1 MNYSLRGE
9 ALKRKL
15 IAIAFLPLIIG
26 FSSAAAYSSY
36 SGMSETGLG
45 FTSAP
50 AVLSVSVNVTGYG
63 QNPPQGSSQYVL
75 QPESPPSLVLSSTG
89 GDTVVMGLSNQTFI
103 QHLSDSEGNGIP
115 LYAASISDSLV
126 LHIAVSHYTAG
137 EWFQLTLLFKAASSA
152 VNLGSPALFYT
163 LNPGEV
169 SNLSLQSNPQ
179 NGLNYQGTSS
189 DYFTTQGLRSV
200 VNTSMKPNML
210 YNTSAVSDPG
220 TIFSNITNNETVMSE
235 YVFSSNSPVG
245 VTVYVTVT
253 MEVLSGTSPQWT
265 SDFGYY
271 SYTLAFNGTQYAR
284 WVEVPFDLNGTLA
297 HIQKINRQLNISS
310 GDPTIVFNASES
322 EFIGNSIALN
332 HTSLELMVNYPFQ
345 FFSPNKNESWQY
357 IQVSHDP
364 NAWNNATPQE
374 ACTLSS
380 SPTPS

>member
-1 MNYSLRGE
+1 MALAAEVVIAGSTMTLAASQKTE
-9 ALKRKL
+9 AV
-15 IAIAFLPLIIG
+15 
-26 FSSAAAYSSY
+26 S
-36 SGMSETGLG
+36 
-45 FTSAP
+45 
-50 AVLSVSVNVTGYG
+50 SVSF
-63 QNPPQGSSQYVL
+63 S
-75 QPESPPSLVLSSTG
+75 
-89 GDTVVMGLSNQTFI
+89 
-103 QHLSDSEGNGIP
+103 
-115 LYAASISDSLV
+115 
-126 LHIAVSHYTAG
+126 YT
-137 EWFQLTLLFKAASSA
+137 S
-152 VNLGSPALFYT
+152 
-163 LNPGEV
+163 
-169 SNLSLQSNPQ
+169 
-179 NGLNYQGTSS
+179 
-189 DYFTTQGLRSV
+189 GLRSV

-364 NAWNNATPQE
+364 NAWNNATSTVEKIIPLSNDKSSLQALSYASLAAAAAITGALLAGLQGRKLTEIEIFIRKNRDNIIAVNVDPLSAKAGMAVGSLAELTKLSDLSGQPIFMHE
-374 ACTLSS
+374 ADGKCTLFAEYGSGIYYYS
-380 SPTPS
+380 VRQEERRRKRYRTLKNN

>member
-189 DYFTTQGLRSV
+189 DYFTTQGLNAQGVDYAYLLGPYSHQFLPNDYLKFFDQSYYT
-200 VNTSMKPNML
+200 NTTL
-210 YNTSAVSDPG
+210 VPG
-220 TIFSNITNNETVMSE
+220 V
-235 YVFSSNSPVG
+235 YSSNPHSGTDDAAGFCLDFGLSSGSGISPLSSFG
-245 VTVYVTVT
+245 LTVYVPVT
-253 MEVLSGTSPQWT
+253 
-265 SDFGYY
+265 
-271 SYTLAFNGTQYAR
+271 
-284 WVEVPFDLNGTLA
+284 
-297 HIQKINRQLNISS
+297 
-310 GDPTIVFNASES
+310 
-322 EFIGNSIALN
+322 
-332 HTSLELMVNYPFQ
+332 
-345 FFSPNKNESWQY
+345 
-357 IQVSHDP
+357 
-364 NAWNNATPQE
+364 
-374 ACTLSS
+374 
-380 SPTPS
+380 